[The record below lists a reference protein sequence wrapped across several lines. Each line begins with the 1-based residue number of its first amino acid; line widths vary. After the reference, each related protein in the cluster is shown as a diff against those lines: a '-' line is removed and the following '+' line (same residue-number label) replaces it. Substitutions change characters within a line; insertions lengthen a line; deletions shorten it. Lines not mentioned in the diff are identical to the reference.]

1 MKIVKSFRL
10 NPELLDKADKKNI
23 NLVKLFE
30 EFLAKVLKE
39 KTCPTC
45 GGKLK

>member
-10 NPELLDKADKKNI
+10 NPDLLEKADKKNL

-30 EFLAKVLKE
+30 EFLTGILKD
-39 KTCPTC
+39 KKCPTC
-45 GGKLK
+45 GKKIN